1 MQAGEEI
8 GGFHFFAFGPIV
20 ISVAFKA
27 TRFRVVRA
35 GSVAGFAV
43 RERRNEDVAGFL
55 AGERARMAANAGETA
70 VGIVIE
76 TRVGHPAFGEAGFRH
91 VG

>member
-1 MQAGEEI
+1 MI
-8 GGFHFFAFGPIV
+8 G
-20 ISVAFKA
+20 VAFEA
-27 TRFRVVRA
+27 ARFGVVRT
-35 GSVAGFAV
+35 GRVAGFAI
-43 RERRNEDVAGFL
+43 RKRWNEDVAGFL